1 MQDDDDIC
9 MGSNAGVLSKILEG
23 GSIEPGAQAGYE
35 LCKLIYLFH
44 PLGGKM
50 VTRAEI
56 ELIIQQHADYG
67 LIDATK
73 IDQNRIYIGLC
84 YSIDKPVASKVIEKA
99 MRDNDGHLNRAAH
112 DRRQASVLATN
123 NALTEQENGYLGEL
137 EVSAEQRLNATDDRD
152 ETAFVD
158 ETLAVNTGTKKKK

>member
-1 MQDDDDIC
+1 RLVYHPI
-9 MGSNAGVLSKILEG
+9 NAGS
-23 GSIEPGAQAGYE
+23 QAVVIDG
-35 LCKLIYLFH
+35 
-44 PLGGKM
+44 
-50 VTRAEI
+50 TRAEI
-56 ELIIQQHADYG
+56 DLIIQQHADYG

-84 YSIDKPVASKVIEKA
+84 YSIDKPVSSKVIEKA
-99 MRDNDGHLNRAAH
+99 MRDNDSHLNRAAH

-152 ETAFVD
+152 ETAFID

>member
-1 MQDDDDIC
+1 MKLYIANITKQRHDFAWRKPETGRLVYHPI
-9 MGSNAGVLSKILEG
+9 NAGS
-23 GSIEPGAQAGYE
+23 QAVVIDG
-35 LCKLIYLFH
+35 
-44 PLGGKM
+44 
-50 VTRAEI
+50 TRAEI
-56 ELIIQQHADYG
+56 DLIIQQHADYG

-84 YSIDKPVASKVIEKA
+84 YSIDKPVSSKVIEKA

>member
-1 MQDDDDIC
+1 MPHCIAC
-9 MGSNAGVLSKILEG
+9 MTIAIQSAGF
-23 GSIEPGAQAGYE
+23 PARCAGTVTCE
-35 LCKLIYLFH
+35 SAIRLAKA
-44 PLGGKM
+44 

-56 ELIIQQHADYG
+56 DLIIQQHADYG

-84 YSIDKPVASKVIEKA
+84 YSIDKPVSSKVIEKA

-137 EVSAEQRLNATDDRD
+137 EVSAEQRLSATDDRD